1 MISDKGRGE
10 IFTDTRTTK
19 GEKAGS
25 FLGWSAE
32 QDQDADHKEVG
43 LGSGKECLLAEL
55 SKDGLGC
62 LARWAGSWPDNSPG
76 SPQL

>member
-10 IFTDTRTTK
+10 IFTDTRRTSK

-32 QDQDADHKEVG
+32 QDQDADHKEV
-43 LGSGKECLLAEL
+43 SFPHCISNIYL
-55 SKDGLGC
+55 S
-62 LARWAGSWPDNSPG
+62 AN
-76 SPQL
+76 